1 MGAAGLSGGASLPV
15 IAGLIRGMIAGGAV
29 IIYILHARE
38 EMMRD
43 HITATDVRFALKGCS
58 VVRYELHGMDDW
70 RATCRGRTRQG
81 DLIEVSTRIFEE
93 ENRLQAVT
101 VFKVG

>member
-1 MGAAGLSGGASLPV
+1 MSGGANLRA
-15 IAGLIRGMIAGGAV
+15 IATSIRKMMASGAIV
-29 IIYILHARE
+29 IYILHARQ
-38 EMMRD
+38 EMTRD
-43 HITATDVRFALKGCS
+43 HVTARDVEFALKGCS
-58 VVRYELHGMDDW
+58 VVRYELHGMNDW

-93 ENRLQAVT
+93 DNKLQAVT